1 MRRHWVTI
9 HQPSTLGLPR
19 YPTQRFTSVYVTES
33 GEEED
38 VEELLDFL
46 LDGDEGD

>member
-1 MRRHWVTI
+1 MRRHRATI
-9 HQPSTLGLPR
+9 HEPSTLGRPR
-19 YPTQRFTSVYVTES
+19 YPTQTFTYVYVTEP

-46 LDGDEGD
+46 LDGDESD